1 MADGFSF
8 KDVTRRVTVT
18 RRFQRR
24 LFTAQAIGTG
34 RRLLHRLGW
43 AVGVFVAVLAVLWLD
58 RAGLKDNLDD
68 HVSFSD
74 VVYFTFVTIT
84 TVGYGDIVPV
94 SDRAR
99 LIDGIFITPAR
110 LIFIM
115 IFVGTAYELL
125 VQRWVESIRMERLQA
140 KLRDHVIICGFG
152 AAGQMAARELLA
164 RGAVPA
170 QIVVIDPAEGP
181 LEDAADLGLTGLLG
195 NAARPDVLEDAA
207 VERARGVIVCAGT
220 DAMNALIA
228 LAVRRV
234 SRARLVVAAEGL
246 DAKPVMQQSGAD
258 AVVSASTLGG
268 YVLADALVSPPIA
281 DLLVDILSAG
291 GDVEWREDDVPT
303 ALVGQPPQ
311 ALPGCVVLAVRRGT
325 VLIWPWQAAAQR
337 LVAGDRV
344 VVIRESRSP
353 ARRTVTGA

>member
-1 MADGFSF
+1 MAGVFSF
-8 KDVTRRVTVT
+8 KDVARRVSAT

-34 RRLLHRLGW
+34 RRLVHRLAW
-43 AVGVFVAVLAVLWLD
+43 AIGLFLAVLTVLWLD
-58 RAGLKDNLDD
+58 REGLSDNLDGD
-68 HVSFSD
+68 VSFAD

-99 LIDGIFITPAR
+99 LIDGIFVTPAR

-115 IFVGTAYELL
+115 IFIGTAYELL
-125 VQRWVESIRMERLQA
+125 VQRWVESIRMERLQG
-140 KLRDHVIICGFG
+140 KLRDHVLICGFG
-152 AAGQMAARELLA
+152 AAGQMAARELLT
-164 RGAVPA
+164 RGAQPA
-170 QIVVIDPAEGP
+170 QIVVIDSAEGP

-207 VERARGVIVCAGT
+207 VERARGVIVCAGN
-220 DAMNALIA
+220 DATNALIS

-234 SRARLVVAAEGL
+234 SQARLVVAAEGL
-246 DAKPVMQQSGAD
+246 DARPVMQQSGAD

-268 YVLADALVSPPIA
+268 YVLADALESPPIA

-291 GDVEWREDDVPT
+291 GHVEWREDDVPIELIGRP
-303 ALVGQPPQ
+303 AQ
-311 ALPGCVVLAVRRGT
+311 ALPGSVLLAVRRGST
-325 VLIWPWQAAAQR
+325 LIWPWQPGAQM
-337 LVAGDRV
+337 LIAGDRLV
-344 VVIRESRSP
+344 LIRECKTK
-353 ARRTVTGA
+353 AKA

>member
-1 MADGFSF
+1 MAGVFSF
-8 KDVTRRVTVT
+8 KDVAQRVSAT

-34 RRLLHRLGW
+34 TRLLHRAGW
-43 AVGVFVAVLAVLWLD
+43 ALGVFVVVLTILWLD
-58 RAGLKDNLDD
+58 RGGLKDNYDD
-68 HVSFSD
+68 EISFGD

-99 LIDGIFITPAR
+99 LIDGILVTPAR

-115 IFVGTAYELL
+115 IFVGTAYDLL
-125 VQRWVESIRMERLQA
+125 VQRWVEGIRMERLQA
-140 KLRDHVIICGFG
+140 HLRDHVIICGFG
-152 AAGQMAARELLA
+152 AAGQMAAREMLA
-164 RGAVPA
+164 RGATPA

-181 LEDAADLGLTGLLG
+181 LEDAADLGLTGLRG
-195 NAARPDVLEDAA
+195 DAARSDVLDDAA
-207 VERARGVIVCAGT
+207 VERARGVIVCAGS
-220 DAMNALIA
+220 DAMNALIS
-228 LAVRRV
+228 LAVRRL

-268 YVLADALVSPPIA
+268 YVLADALESPPIA

-291 GDVEWREDDVPT
+291 GDVEWREIEVPA
-303 ALVGQPPQ
+303 ALVGKP
-311 ALPGCVVLAVRRGT
+311 LSTVPGCVVLAVRRNT
-325 VLIWPWQAAAQR
+325 ALLWPWQPAAQSLRPDDR
-337 LVAGDRV
+337 L
-344 VVIRESRSP
+344 VVIRECGEQPYNPVR
-353 ARRTVTGA
+353 A